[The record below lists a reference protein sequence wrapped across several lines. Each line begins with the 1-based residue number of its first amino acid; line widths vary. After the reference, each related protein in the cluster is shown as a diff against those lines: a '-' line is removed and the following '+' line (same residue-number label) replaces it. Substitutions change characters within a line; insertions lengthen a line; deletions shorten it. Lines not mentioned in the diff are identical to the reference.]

1 MKKSLFI
8 LLFLFAHIEQSS
20 ASKKVDEFVS
30 QMFIHG
36 VPYEQASE
44 FTRDD
49 ISTLLSIIKD
59 PSRMDHWANAIVTLE
74 IIGDENTL
82 FEIIEFIE
90 RDPGGEYL
98 LAHHRAKK
106 AAIMGMGYFINK
118 NSSKTALSY
127 LVQSLNPDVW
137 KAREVYGLS
146 SMYST
151 YEERNMDF
159 SKQALLGL
167 ALSGTPVAAN
177 EIRRFQSDMK
187 LGTQLN
193 GYSESFQNKVKN
205 LTEFLLEENEIIQSK
220 GMLDYKKNTH

>member
-1 MKKSLFI
+1 
-8 LLFLFAHIEQSS
+8 
-20 ASKKVDEFVS
+20 
-30 QMFIHG
+30 
-36 VPYEQASE
+36 
-44 FTRDD
+44 
-49 ISTLLSIIKD
+49 
-59 PSRMDHWANAIVTLE
+59 
-74 IIGDENTL
+74 
-82 FEIIEFIE
+82 
-90 RDPGGEYL
+90 
-98 LAHHRAKK
+98 
-106 AAIMGMGYFINK
+106 MGMGYFINK